1 MVCLISGEDETAGQW
16 LKAQWPQPFTRLE
29 ADRPL
34 CQWFGHP
41 LTAEIFRLTCLIL
54 GFRGRGIFF
63 PKELSGCAILSPT
76 DAVPA
81 ASKGL
86 SARNLVRRI
95 WTASQHRDANRMETV
110 TTDEQMVEQALS
122 GDPEAFGEIV
132 RRWERRIF
140 ALSFGML
147 GREEDARDATQETFL
162 AAFRN
167 LRGFRGEAK
176 VSSWLHRI
184 AVNQCITRQRRAKV
198 RSETALEDEAE
209 KNAAVFALPAEV
221 SPARTAEHRE
231 ISFAV
236 RKAVSTLPPDL
247 RQVVVMK
254 EFEELTFQEIS
265 EVLEV
270 PLSTVKSR
278 LYTALRQLQMRL
290 HKFGQPKA

>member
-1 MVCLISGEDETAGQW
+1 MRERHLDTA
-16 LKAQWPQPFTRLE
+16 TR
-29 ADRPL
+29 
-34 CQWFGHP
+34 
-41 LTAEIFRLTCLIL
+41 
-54 GFRGRGIFF
+54 
-63 PKELSGCAILSPT
+63 
-76 DAVPA
+76 PA
-81 ASKGL
+81 AS
-86 SARNLVRRI
+86 
-95 WTASQHRDANRMETV
+95 TYQMETA
-110 TTDEQMVEQALS
+110 TSDEQMVERALS
-122 GDPEAFGEIV
+122 GEPEAFGEIV

-198 RSETALEDEAE
+198 RGETALEDEAE
-209 KNAAVFALPAEV
+209 KNAAIFAIPADA
-221 SPARTAEHRE
+221 SPARTAESVER
-231 ISFAV
+231 SLAV
-236 RKAVSTLPPDL
+236 KRAVSALPTEL

-265 EVLEV
+265 EALEL

-290 HKFGQPKA
+290 QKFGEPAK